1 MRAIVIT
8 KAGGPEVLDE
18 QERPTPEPALG
29 QIRVRIHASAL
40 NRADL
45 LQRMGGYPAPAGAP
59 QDIPGMEY
67 AGEVDALGPSATT
80 WQVGARVMG
89 IAGGG
94 THAEYLCVNEREAI
108 PIPAHLTFE
117 EAAAIPEAFLTAYD
131 ALVRQLSLSSGER
144 LLIHAVGSGV
154 GTAALQIG
162 IVAGAIVI
170 GTSRTPSKL
179 ECAKQLGLEHAVDIS
194 RDDWPTRVRE
204 ITSGNGVNALLDLIG
219 GNYFAPSLELLAVKG
234 RLILV
239 GLTAGRVAE
248 VNLGMV
254 LNRRAHIVGTLM
266 RSRTPEEKFALAREF
281 SDRIVPLFESK
292 RLAAVIDRVFPFAE
306 IGDAHR
312 YMESNANFGKIV
324 LSWRK

>member
-8 KAGGPEVLDE
+8 RPGGPDVLAE
-18 QERPTPEPALG
+18 QERPIPEPALG

-40 NRADL
+40 NRADI

-67 AGEVDALGPSATT
+67 AGEVDALGPSATL
-80 WQVGARVMG
+80 WEVGARVMG

-94 THAEYLCVNEREAI
+94 THAEYLCVHEREAI
-108 PIPAHLTFE
+108 PIPSHLTFE

-131 ALVRQLSLSSGER
+131 ALIKQLSLSSGER
-144 LLIHAVGSGV
+144 LLIHSVGSGV

-170 GTSRTPSKL
+170 GTSRTQRKL
-179 ECAKQLGLEHAVDIS
+179 EQAKQLGLGHSVDIS
-194 RDDWPTRVRE
+194 RDDWPARVRE
-204 ITSGNGVNALLDLIG
+204 ITSGNGVNAVLDLVG
-219 GNYFAPSLELLAVKG
+219 GNYFAPSVELLALKG

-248 VNLGMV
+248 LNLGMI
-254 LNRRAHIVGTLM
+254 LNRRALIVGTLM
-266 RSRTPEEKFALAREF
+266 RSRTPEEKFSLAREF
-281 SDRIVPLFESK
+281 SDRVVPLFETK
-292 RLAAVIDRVFPFAE
+292 RLRPVIGSVFPFPE
-306 IGDAHR
+306 IADAHR
-312 YMESNANFGKIV
+312 YMESNSNFGKIV
-324 LSWRK
+324 LRWGN